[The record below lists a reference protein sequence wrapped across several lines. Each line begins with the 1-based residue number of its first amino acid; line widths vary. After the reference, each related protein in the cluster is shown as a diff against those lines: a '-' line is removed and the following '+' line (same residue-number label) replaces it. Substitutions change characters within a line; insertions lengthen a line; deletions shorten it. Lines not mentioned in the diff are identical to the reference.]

1 MSCPACLAICR
12 EVPKAC
18 ASTGIVW
25 ATNFHAISPLVDF
38 ASHDQKNRWLPVIV
52 NGGLAALALTEPSAG
67 SDATGMKTT
76 FREDEDEIV
85 VNGPKIFI
93 TNGDVADIIV
103 LFGKWAE
110 LGDGRDA
117 ISVAA
122 IEKGAPGFEVIGTDK
137 KMGSRASSTAAL
149 SFINCRIPRA
159 NLLGK
164 PGEGLKM
171 LYDFLRKSRPSVA
184 AQALGIARAAF
195 EDAIAYVN
203 DCPAPLKSLRFEISL
218 FSKRGDRR
226 CGKAVSAKGRSLAS

>member
-1 MSCPACLAICR
+1 M
-12 EVPKAC
+12 PKAC

-67 SDATGMKTT
+67 SDATSMKTT

-85 VNGPKIFI
+85 VNGSKIFI
-93 TNGDVADIIV
+93 TNSDMANIIM

-117 ISVAA
+117 ISVAL

-137 KMGSRASSTAAL
+137 KMGSRAPSTAAL
-149 SFINCRIPRA
+149 SFVNCRIPRA
-159 NLLGK
+159 NLLVK

-171 LYDFLRKSRPSVA
+171 LFDFLRKSRPSVA
-184 AQALGIARAAF
+184 AQALAIACAAF
-195 EDAIAYVN
+195 EAAIAYVN
-203 DCPAPLKSLRFEISL
+203 DCPAPLKSLRFEVGL

>member
-1 MSCPACLAICR
+1 MSCPACLAVCR

-25 ATNFHAISPLVDF
+25 ETNVHAIGPLVDF
-38 ASHDQKNRWLPVIV
+38 ASHDQKNRWLPVIA

-85 VNGPKIFI
+85 VNGSKIFI

-117 ISVAA
+117 ISVAL

-149 SFINCRIPRA
+149 LFNTYRIPRA

-164 PGEGLKM
+164 PREGLKM
-171 LYDFLRKSRPSVA
+171 FYDFLRKSRTSVA

-195 EDAIAYVN
+195 EDAIVYVN
-203 DCPAPLKSLRFEISL
+203 DCPAPLKSLRFEVGL

-226 CGKAVSAKGRSLAS
+226 CGKA

>member
-1 MSCPACLAICR
+1 MGRAGRRTRC
-12 EVPKAC
+12 
-18 ASTGIVW
+18 
-25 ATNFHAISPLVDF
+25 DF
-38 ASHDQKNRWLPVIV
+38 
-52 NGGLAALALTEPSAG
+52 GG
-67 SDATGMKTT
+67 
-76 FREDEDEIV
+76 V
-85 VNGPKIFI
+85 
-93 TNGDVADIIV
+93 
-103 LFGKWAE
+103 
-110 LGDGRDA
+110 
-117 ISVAA
+117 
-122 IEKGAPGFEVIGTDK
+122 IEKGAPGFEVVGTDK

-184 AQALGIARAAF
+184 AQALGVARAAF

-203 DCPAPLKSLRFEISL
+203 DCPAPLKSLRFEVSL

>member
-1 MSCPACLAICR
+1 MSYPACLAVCR

-18 ASTGIVW
+18 TSTGIVW
-25 ATNFHAISPLVDF
+25 ETNVHAISPLVDF
-38 ASHDQKNRWLPVIV
+38 ASHDQKNRWLPVIA

-76 FREDEDEIV
+76 FREDEIL
-85 VNGPKIFI
+85 VNGSKIFI

-117 ISVAA
+117 ISVAV

-149 SFINCRIPRA
+149 SFNTCRIPRA

-203 DCPAPLKSLRFEISL
+203 DCPAPLKRLRFEVSL

-226 CGKAVSAKGRSLAS
+226 CGKAVSAKSRSSAS